1 MIKSC
6 IEHIKVYI
14 QMIKK
19 LSIFILAISFF
30 LNQSQ
35 SEPLSFREAKTHM
48 PQIFSKLSKAKTIYC
63 GCDIVFYK
71 NGYKPDLASC
81 GYKIRTNEQRAKRIE
96 AEHMMP
102 AYTFGKKRK
111 CWQSG
116 GRQECSQ
123 NDPEFIAMEGDLHNL
138 YPSVG
143 EVNGDRSNYSF
154 VEKLKGKSPYGKCSV
169 IINTKKQVA
178 SIPKRAKGIVARA
191 YLYMSYTYK
200 IPLTMDQIDL
210 FRYWNRKYRVTR
222 NECIRNELIKEIQ
235 GNYNPFVKLQ
245 CKNFKL

>member
-1 MIKSC
+1 MLCLPPSQVSYESGLIFL
-6 IEHIKVYI
+6 V
-14 QMIKK
+14 K
-19 LSIFILAISFF
+19 LTNPGIVHES
-30 LNQSQ
+30 
-35 SEPLSFREAKTHM
+35 K
-48 PQIFSKLSKAKTIYC
+48 PQ
-63 GCDIVFYK
+63 
-71 NGYKPDLASC
+71 
-81 GYKIRTNEQRAKRIE
+81 
-96 AEHMMP
+96 
-102 AYTFGKKRK
+102 
-111 CWQSG
+111 
-116 GRQECSQ
+116 
-123 NDPEFIAMEGDLHNL
+123 
-138 YPSVG
+138 
-143 EVNGDRSNYSF
+143 
-154 VEKLKGKSPYGKCSV
+154 LKGKSPYGKCSV

>member
-1 MIKSC
+1 
-6 IEHIKVYI
+6 
-14 QMIKK
+14 MIKK
-19 LSIFILAISFF
+19 LSVLFLFACIFSTASI
-30 LNQSQ
+30 

-48 PQIFSKLSKAKTIYC
+48 PGIFSKLKDAKTIYC
-63 GCDIVFYK
+63 GCDIIFYE
-71 NGYKPDLASC
+71 NGYRPDLESC
-81 GYKIRTNEQRAKRIE
+81 GYKIRSNSQRANRIE

-102 AYTFGKKRK
+102 AYTFGKKRQ
-111 CWQSG
+111 CWQEG
-116 GRQECSQ
+116 GRKNCSE
-123 NDPEFIAMEGDLHNL
+123 NDPEFIKMEGDLHNL
-138 YPSVG
+138 YPSIG
-143 EVNGDRSNYSF
+143 EVNGDRSNYRF

-235 GNYNPFVKLQ
+235 GNYNPFVKAQ
-245 CKNFKL
+245 CKRFKL